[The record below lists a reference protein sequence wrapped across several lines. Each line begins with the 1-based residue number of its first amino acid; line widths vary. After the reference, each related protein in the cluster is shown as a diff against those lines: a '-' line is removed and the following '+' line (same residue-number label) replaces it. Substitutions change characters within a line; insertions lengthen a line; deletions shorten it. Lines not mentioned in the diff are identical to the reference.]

1 MKYKIVLKTVVE
13 YEIEET
19 SVEEAITYAKE
30 KAADYHFNWP
40 TDWEIISAT
49 CLDETAREGK

>member
-1 MKYKIVLKTVVE
+1 MKYKIILKTTVE

-19 SVEEAITYAKE
+19 SMEAATDYAKE

-40 TDWEIISAT
+40 TDWHVVTAS
-49 CLDETAREGK
+49 CLDENLKEGK